1 MYELIVFDWDGT
13 LMDSESRI
21 VTCVQAAAADLSW
34 TVPDYDATKE
44 IIGLG
49 LNEAMARLFPQ
60 RDADEVQ
67 QMADQYRLHFLADQV
82 PGSVLFDGAREVLSH
97 LADTG
102 YFIAVATGKSRRGLD
117 RVLGALG
124 LEDLFDATRCAD
136 ETSSKPDPLMI
147 NELLDERRFHP
158 KEAIMVGD
166 TEYDLEMARN
176 AGVAS
181 VGVSFGV
188 HSVER
193 LSDHGPIA
201 IIHTLPEL
209 LDLPELARA

>member
-1 MYELIVFDWDGT
+1 MIIFDWDGT
-13 LMDSESRI
+13 LCDSVAQI
-21 VTCVQAAAADLSW
+21 VRSVQAVAGELGLPVPSETAAAN
-34 TVPDYDATKE
+34 
-44 IIGLG
+44 IIGLS
-49 LNEAMARLFPQ
+49 LPRAMEVLFPQ
-60 RDADEVQ
+60 EAPKRLEALMQGYSSHYVATGEVPTLFPG
-67 QMADQYRLHFLADQV
+67 ALDTLHALKDRGFEL
-82 PGSVLFDGAREVLSH
+82 
-97 LADTG
+97 
-102 YFIAVATGKSRRGLD
+102 AVATGKSRRGLD